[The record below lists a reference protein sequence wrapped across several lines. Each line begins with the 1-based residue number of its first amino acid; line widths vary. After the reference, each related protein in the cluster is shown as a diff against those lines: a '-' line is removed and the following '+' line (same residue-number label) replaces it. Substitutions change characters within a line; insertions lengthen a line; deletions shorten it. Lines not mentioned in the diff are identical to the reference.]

1 MELCTAGSLDMKF
14 ILDLYQRSF
23 PEAERKPFSIIERK
37 AAMGSVEILLVKEG
51 SRRAGFAITALS
63 SDAVLLD
70 YFAIAEE
77 FRGQGIGTDAFLLLK
92 ELYSDKCFFLEIEET
107 DGAQKETG
115 GAREE
120 TDETQENTGGAQE
133 KSADRLRRK
142 AFYLRNGMS
151 ETGIHIELFGVPFE
165 VLASDPD
172 VDYELCRQLYRELLG
187 PAYGNMV
194 RRIR

>member
-1 MELCTAGSLDMKF
+1 MELCTAGSLDKKF
-14 ILDLYQRSF
+14 ILDLYQRAF

-70 YFAIAEE
+70 YFAIAED
-77 FRGQGIGTDAFLLLK
+77 FRGQGIGTDAFLLLR

-107 DGAQKETG
+107 DG
-115 GAREE
+115 
-120 TDETQENTGGAQE
+120 TDEGAAE
-133 KSADRLRRK
+133 RRRRK
-142 AFYLRNGMS
+142 EFYLRNGMF
-151 ETGIHIELFGVPFE
+151 ETKIHIELFGVPFE